1 MLGIGMQEIIIILVV
16 ALIVIGPKKLPDLAK
31 ALGRAMGE
39 FRRAADDLKD
49 NLDINGVKEEKEKL
63 MREFSKEKLSKD
75 FKAKEDKGPAK
86 TEDPVKTEDSAKAE
100 EPKEEKKE

>member
-39 FRRAADDLKD
+39 FRKAANDLKE
-49 NLDINGVKEEKEKL
+49 NLDIDGVKEEKEKFI
-63 MREFSKEKLSKD
+63 REFTQPTLSKD
-75 FKAKEDKGPAK
+75 TK
-86 TEDPVKTEDSAKAE
+86 TPKDTQSETTK
-100 EPKEEKKE
+100 EPKEETKDHDLNG